1 MPMPFPFI
9 VAWLIVGAGLFLA
22 FEATMDPRV
31 RRLGA
36 AVLGFV
42 LPLGKRTAAAEAIAT
57 GVLLAVGFLLMATGG
72 VLLRGAIPW

>member
-1 MPMPFPFI
+1 MPFPFI

-22 FEATMDPRV
+22 FEATLDPRL

-36 AVLGFV
+36 AVVGFV
-42 LPLGKRTAAAEAIAT
+42 LPLGKRTSAAEALAT
-57 GVLLAVGFLLMATGG
+57 GVLLAIGFLLMAMGG